1 MKLRTNLR
9 RLFILALLI
18 LGTPSVYSL
27 IIGSG
32 VVILG
37 QLIHFISAGYLVK
50 RDELITAGPYQF
62 VRHPFYVGSFIS
74 DMGFSLMA
82 LNPYIPLIYF
92 PLFYLLVIPRRVEVE
107 EQFLL
112 SKFGQKFEAYR
123 ERVPRYLPLWRT
135 SVSGGQ
141 GRFSWSQI
149 HEKGEVQRGLNALS
163 LIILFYFRGETLK
176 YGYSIPGYLSN
187 PLNFFFLGLLAGFYT
202 FSIILR
208 RRKRAKGN

>member
-9 RLFILALLI
+9 RFFILALLI
-18 LGTPSVYSL
+18 LGSPNVYSL

-37 QLIHFISAGYLVK
+37 QLIHLISAGYLVK

-74 DMGFSLMA
+74 DMGFSIMA
-82 LNPYIPLIYF
+82 LNPYVPLIYF
-92 PLFYLLVIPRRVEVE
+92 PLFYLVVIPKRVRME

-112 SKFGQKFEAYR
+112 SKFGPRYEAYR
-123 ERVPRYLPLWRT
+123 KRVPRYLPSWKTHLRRA
-135 SVSGGQ
+135 Q
-141 GRFSWSQI
+141 GRFRLSQI
-149 HEKGEVQRGLNALS
+149 HEKSEFQRVLNTLC
-163 LIILFYFRGETLK
+163 LIILFHFRAEMLT
-176 YGYSIPGYLSN
+176 YGYRIKGYLSD
-187 PLNFFFLGLLAGFYT
+187 PLILCLLGLLVCFYT

-208 RRKRAKGN
+208 RRRTKGN

>member
-9 RLFILALLI
+9 RFFILALLI
-18 LGTPSVYSL
+18 LGSPSVYSL

-50 RDELITAGPYQF
+50 RDELITAGSYQF

-82 LNPYIPLIYF
+82 LNAYIPLIYF
-92 PLFYLLVIPRRVEVE
+92 PLFYLVVIPKRVKME

-112 SKFGQKFEAYR
+112 SKFGPEYEAYL
-123 ERVPRYLPLWRT
+123 ERVPRYLPSLRIHLR
-135 SVSGGQ
+135 GGQ

-149 HEKGEVQRGLNALS
+149 HEKMEVQRVLNALS
-163 LIILFYFRGETLK
+163 LIILFHFRAETLK
-176 YGYSIPGYLSN
+176 YGYRIKGYLSD
-187 PLNFFFLGLLAGFYT
+187 PLNLFFLGLLVCFYT

-208 RRKRAKGN
+208 RRKRTKEN

>member
-9 RLFILALLI
+9 RFYILALLI
-18 LGTPSVYSL
+18 LGSPSVYSL
-27 IIGSG
+27 VIGSG

-74 DMGFSLMA
+74 DMGFSIMA
-82 LNPYIPLIYF
+82 LNPYVPLIYF
-92 PLFYLLVIPRRVEVE
+92 PLFYLVVIPKRVRIE

-112 SKFGQKFEAYR
+112 SKFGQTYEAYR
-123 ERVPRYLPLWRT
+123 ERVSRYLPSWKTHLQ
-135 SVSGGQ
+135 GAQ

-149 HEKGEVQRGLNALS
+149 HEKREVQRVLNALS
-163 LIILFYFRGETLK
+163 LIILFHFRAETLK
-176 YGYSIPGYLSN
+176 HGYRINGYLSD
-187 PLNFFFLGLLAGFYT
+187 PLNLFFLGLLVSFYT
-202 FSIILR
+202 LSIILR
-208 RRKRAKGN
+208 RRKRTKGN